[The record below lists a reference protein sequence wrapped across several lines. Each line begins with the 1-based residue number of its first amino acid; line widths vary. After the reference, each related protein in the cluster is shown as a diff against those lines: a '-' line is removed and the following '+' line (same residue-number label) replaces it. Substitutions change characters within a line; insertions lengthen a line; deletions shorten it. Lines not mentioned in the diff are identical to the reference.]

1 MPRPGEAP
9 LVGRSAELAFL
20 SKTLDE
26 AAKGAGR
33 SVFVVGEGGIG
44 KTRLVT
50 AAAERAA
57 KRGWSVAV
65 GRSYPVET
73 GVPYALFS
81 DALLPLVRTLEPA
94 TLSVLSRGGTA
105 ELGYVFPNL
114 GGSSDR
120 ERASAGAN
128 PSEIKARLLWNFTQ
142 FLCRL
147 SARQPLFIVL
157 ENLQWADA
165 SSLELLHFVARQIES
180 QKIILLGTY
189 NETERD
195 SNAILRSTEKSL
207 LGLGSLTVHKL
218 GPLEQADVEEIIEQ
232 MFGVE
237 KAATRHFSPMLYDWT
252 RGNPFF
258 VEETLKSLVHSG
270 ALTQKDGRWTGWEMQ
285 TLHLPSTIRDVVKA
299 RVERLSPN
307 ARTLANLAAVIGTRA
322 EYDTL
327 AKVSGLAQTEI
338 IAAVDELLVQRVLA
352 ETGSID
358 AIHANAIHYDFTH
371 PLLQQVIY
379 TELGQAHARLLHATI
394 AEALESFYGDAAL
407 DHADELA
414 LHFARAH
421 SQALAR
427 KAVRYLYAAGR
438 GAIEKYANRE
448 AANYL
453 AAALEHLDKDPM
465 IIDAPR
471 EEILTTLARTR
482 QRLGEYDAAMQL
494 WVRARGEAAAR
505 GETGALADID
515 HRMGLACYWS
525 GRYADALAHYEAG
538 LLEAS
543 GSSDRSTTVR
553 LRLAKGI
560 ALQDLGRLQEAQ
572 AEVEAA
578 LASAKEGGIR
588 NDALLSRA
596 HRALLL
602 LYAWA
607 GPLDLAREHGMQA
620 IAHAEA
626 AGQRMLEWTAHW
638 GMALLEGISGDAP
651 AFLKHLGASDR
662 LAEQMHSLLLPLW
675 SAELFVQYS
684 SSVGDWDAA
693 IETAE
698 RTINL
703 AKSLN
708 QRVLLPRLYVWSG
721 LIYLWR
727 GSDHKAKEYF
737 DEAWKLAGAEKA
749 GSLEGAGER
758 ALDVPSI
765 VPAHLGMASYYLA
778 KGHPKEAVRI
788 GEAGLAIA
796 DRTGY
801 IVWALQWLLPT
812 VGEAALFARD
822 FDRAAKHLAR
832 MRRDAGRFHHRLG
845 LAYADACD
853 GLLARFRDGD
863 PARAIELL
871 QSSVD
876 QLEALPFPPQAA
888 KIRRRLAGAFI
899 EVGDREAGMRELRK
913 AHDVFARLG
922 ATVELDG
929 TREEMRE
936 LGIRPP
942 PKSATS
948 GAAGLTGREMEIARM
963 VASRKSNKEIGG
975 ALEISARTVS
985 THLSNIF
992 LKLSV
997 GSRGELADFIRQHG
1011 LLDG

>member
-1 MPRPGEAP
+1 MPKPEEAP
-9 LVGRSAELAFL
+9 LVGRSGELAFL

-33 SVFVVGEGGIG
+33 SVFIVGEGGIG
-44 KTRLVT
+44 KTRL
-50 AAAERAA
+50 AAAAVERAE
-57 KRGWSVAV
+57 KRGWSVAI

-81 DALLPLVRTLEPA
+81 DALLPLVRALEPA
-94 TLSVLSRGGTA
+94 TLSVLTRGGAA

-114 GGSSDR
+114 GSSGDR
-120 ERASAGAN
+120 DRASSGAD

-142 FLCRL
+142 FLGRL
-147 SARQPLFIVL
+147 AAKQPLLIVL

-165 SSLELLHFVARQIES
+165 SSLELLHFVARQIAG
-180 QKIILLGTY
+180 QKIFLLGTY
-189 NETERD
+189 NDAERD
-195 SNAILRSTEKSL
+195 ANAVLRSTEQSL
-207 LGLGSLTVHKL
+207 SGLGLLSVRKL
-218 GPLEQADVEEIIEQ
+218 GPLEAAEVEEIVQQ

-237 KAATRHFSPMLYDWT
+237 KVATRHFSPMLYEWT

-258 VEETLKSLVHSG
+258 VEETLKSLVDSG
-270 ALTQKDGRWTGWEMQ
+270 ALTEKDGRWTGWEMQ
-285 TLHLPSTIRDVVKA
+285 TLHLPSTIRDVIKT
-299 RVERLSPN
+299 RVDRLSPN
-307 ARTLANLAAVIGTRA
+307 ARTLSNLAAVIGTRA
-322 EYDTL
+322 DYDTL
-327 AKVSGLAQTEI
+327 AKVSGLPQTEI
-338 IAAVDELLVQRVLA
+338 ISAIDELLAQRVLA
-352 ETGSID
+352 ETGSVD
-358 AIHANAIHYDFTH
+358 AIYYDFTH

-379 TELGQAHARLLHATI
+379 TELGQARARLLHATI
-394 AEALESFYGDAAL
+394 AEALESVYGNTSL
-407 DHADELA
+407 NHADELA

-421 SQALAR
+421 SQSLAR

-453 AAALEHLDKDPM
+453 AAALEHLDRDPM
-465 IIDAPR
+465 ITDAPR

-482 QRLGEYDAAMQL
+482 QRLGEYDAAMEL
-494 WVRARGEAAAR
+494 WTRARTEAAAR
-505 GETGALADID
+505 GEKGTLADID

-525 GRYADALAHYEAG
+525 GRYADALAHYESG
-538 LLEAS
+538 LHEAAA
-543 GSSDRSTTVR
+543 SSDQSTAIR

-560 ALQDLGRLQEAQ
+560 ALQDLGRLKEAQ
-572 AEVEAA
+572 VEVEAA
-578 LASAKEGGIR
+578 LALAKAGGIR

-607 GPLDLAREHGMQA
+607 GPLDLAREHGMHA
-620 IAHAEA
+620 LAHAEA

-638 GMALLEGISGDAP
+638 GMALLEGICGDAV
-651 AFLKHLGASDR
+651 AFLEHLAESDR
-662 LAEQMHSLLLPLW
+662 LAEQMHSPLLPLW

-684 SSVGDWDAA
+684 SSVGEWDAA

-698 RTINL
+698 RTISL

-708 QRVLLPRLYVWSG
+708 QRVILPRLYVWSG

-727 GSDHKAKEYF
+727 GSEHKAKEYF
-737 DEAWKLAGAEKA
+737 DAAWKLAGAEKA

-765 VPAHLGMASYYLA
+765 VPAHLGLASYYLE

-788 GEAGLAIA
+788 AEAGLAIA

-801 IVWALQWLLPT
+801 IVWALQWLLPV
-812 VGEAALFARD
+812 VGEAALFGRD
-822 FDRAAKHLAR
+822 FDRAASHLAR

-871 QSSVD
+871 QSSVE
-876 QLEALPFPPQAA
+876 QLELLPFPPQAA

-899 EVGDREAGMRELRK
+899 EVGDRDSAMRELRK

-922 ATVELDG
+922 ATLELEG

-936 LGIRPP
+936 LGLRPP
-942 PKSATS
+942 PKSVTT
-948 GAAGLTGREMEIARM
+948 GAAGLTGREIEIARM
-963 VASRKSNKEIGG
+963 VATRKSNKEIGG
-975 ALEISARTVS
+975 ALQISARTVS

-997 GSRGELADFIRQHG
+997 GSRGELADFVRQNG